1 MWLAL
6 LRRFWQPLV
15 ALAAAGLIWW
25 GVHSYGAQR
34 FQAGYNQ
41 ARSEDAKALAEWE
54 KKLAAEV
61 AANEIRLAY
70 ANRQHEIELAQ
81 LAARAARPL
90 PRVVCH
96 ADESDPGTVSA
107 APGVPADGGA
117 AAGVVQSGAG
127 VHPDITPALVLLAR
141 RADRLSADAR
151 RLNSAVHGSR

>member
-25 GVHSYGAQR
+25 GVHEYGAR
-34 FQAGYNQ
+34 RYEAGYQQ
-41 ARSEDAKALAEWE
+41 AVSENAKALAEWE

-61 AANEIRLAY
+61 AANETRIAQ
-70 ANRQHEIELAQ
+70 AHRQHELEIAQ

-117 AAGVVQSGAG
+117 AAGVVPDDTG

-151 RLNSAVHGSR
+151 RLNSAVHGTR

>member
-15 ALAAAGLIWW
+15 ALMAAGLIWW

-96 ADESDPGTVSA
+96 ADESGAGAVPTA
-107 APGVPADGGA
+107 AGVPAADAPGAGSLPAAGGGGFDPTDRLYA
-117 AAGVVQSGAG
+117 AADEA
-127 VHPDITPALVLLAR
+127 DLILA
-141 RADRLSADAR
+141 ACR
-151 RLNSAVHGSR
+151 RLNYAVHGSR